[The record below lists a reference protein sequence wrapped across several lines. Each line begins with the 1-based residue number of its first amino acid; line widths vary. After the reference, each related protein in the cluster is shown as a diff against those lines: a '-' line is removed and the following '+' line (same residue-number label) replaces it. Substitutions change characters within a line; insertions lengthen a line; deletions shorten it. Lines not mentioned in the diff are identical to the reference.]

1 MKDLQEM
8 GMSQSAEIVG
18 SKDRVETLG
27 MIDYFE
33 VTCHD
38 GAGNFKWK
46 ETIKNIVTS
55 EGLSYIL
62 QTGFTAEDVAIGSW
76 YAGLKDTGA
85 VASTDVS
92 GDLPNVGNWTEYT
105 EYDSA
110 TRPAIT
116 WGNTSGTT
124 TVSTVST
131 AVPFVIGSPAPD
143 VFGVF
148 VVDASGKGTATSA
161 TVLYGAGDFGAQK
174 VVDPNDTLN
183 VTITLSATSA

>member
-1 MKDLQEM
+1 MKDTNEM
-8 GMSQSAEIVG
+8 GMSQLATVTG
-18 SKDRVETLG
+18 SKERVETLG
-27 MIDYFE
+27 MIDYFT

-38 GAGNFKWK
+38 ADGNFKWK

-62 QTGFTAEDVAIGSW
+62 QSGFTAEDASIAAW
-76 YAGLKDTGA
+76 FAGLKDTGA
-85 VASTDVS
+85 VASTDDATS
-92 GDLPNVGNWTEYT
+92 LPNVGSWTEYT

-131 AVPFVIGSPAPD
+131 AVPFVIASPAPD

-148 VVDASGKGTATSA
+148 VVDANAKGTNTSA
-161 TVLYGAGDFGAQK
+161 TVLYGVGDFGAQK